1 MSWAKRAAQ
10 AVGGRMKRMP
20 GEAIEGL
27 KEPGLIKQADGRNL
41 DNLFTN
47 RRLTSR
53 AKYGVAAG
61 GVGYGVYQFDD
72 ADSKAIE
79 QRAEMTNE
87 IQSIAGTR
95 ADQMNYQAYS
105 GRTIRGARNDQESL
119 VFAMHKLRHSGY
131 LGG

>member
-10 AVGGRMKRMP
+10 AVGGRVKKMP

-27 KEPGLIKQADGRNL
+27 KEPGFVKSDSRSL
-41 DNLFTN
+41 DNLFTGK
-47 RRLTSR
+47 RLTSR

-61 GVGYGVYQFDD
+61 GVGYGVYLFDD
-72 ADSKAIE
+72 ADSKALE

-87 IQSIAGTR
+87 IQSIAGTQ

-105 GRTIRGARNDQESL
+105 GRTIRGVRNDQESL
-119 VFAMHKLRHSGY
+119 VFAMHKLRHTGY
-131 LGG
+131 MGG

>member
-10 AVGGRMKRMP
+10 AVGGRVKRMP

-27 KEPGLIKQADGRNL
+27 KEPGIIKSDQRSL
-41 DNLFTN
+41 DNLFTGK
-47 RRLTSR
+47 RLTSR

-61 GVGYGVYQFDD
+61 GVGYGVFLFDD
-72 ADSKAIE
+72 ADSKALE

-87 IQSIAGTR
+87 IESISGTR
-95 ADQMNYQAYS
+95 ADQMNYQAY
-105 GRTIRGARNDQESL
+105 GGKTIRGTRNDTESL
-119 VFAMHKLRHSGY
+119 VFAMHKLRHNGY

>member
-1 MSWAKRAAQ
+1 MSWARKAAQ
-10 AVGGRMKRMP
+10 AVGGKIKRMP

-27 KEPGLIKQADGRNL
+27 KEPGFIKQDARTL
-41 DNLFTN
+41 DNLFSG

-53 AKYGVAAG
+53 AKYGVGAAA
-61 GVGYGVYQFDD
+61 VGYGIYQFDD

-79 QRAEMTNE
+79 NRAEMTNE
-87 IQSIAGTR
+87 IQSIHGTR
-95 ADQMNYQAYS
+95 ADQMNYQAYA
-105 GRTIRGARNDQESL
+105 GRTIRGARNDTESL